1 MMHIQGKKVVVACAT
16 CVIMPTNRIIY
27 IYIYYIVSLF
37 IDTDVFFFWK
47 L

>member
-27 IYIYYIVSLF
+27 IYILYSIAIY
-37 IDTDVFFFWK
+37 
-47 L
+47 